1 MRMRWLLCVV
11 LGTLAWGQTPPS
23 ASPSPQ
29 AAPGPAQSG
38 AKMPAPTDSSASV
51 SPTAPVLTI
60 NGVCPAPTGTTAAK
74 TDAAKSAAA
83 KPTATA
89 KSSADCKTVITKAD
103 FEKLADALS
112 PNVTPQ
118 LRRQLAGLLPRLY
131 ALSDAAKKQGLDK
144 TPEFAES
151 VKFVRMQVLAN
162 ELQRKIQKEAAD
174 VPQSEIEKYYKD
186 NPQAYEQYSLDRI
199 FVPRNKQS
207 ENEAKEEEEKD
218 EKLSD
223 DEKKAKQATD
233 KAKADETEQTMTKLA
248 ESLHGRAA
256 AGEDFTKLQKESYD
270 AAGMKVE
277 APNVNLPNVRR
288 TGLPPA
294 HAAVLDLKPG
304 EVSQVISDTGG
315 HYIYK
320 MVSKTI
326 LPLDQ
331 VKNEIHGKL
340 QNDRMRERMD
350 KLNNSFKAETN
361 EAYFGPA
368 GPGPMAP
375 PHPRPGL
382 SSPQSTHPQPPSA
395 QAPPNT
401 PN

>member
-1 MRMRWLLCVV
+1 MRMSWLLCVV
-11 LGTLAWGQTPPS
+11 LGTLAWGQSPPG

-29 AAPGPAQSG
+29 ATPGPAQPG
-38 AKMPAPTDSSASV
+38 AKMQAPADPSATV
-51 SPTAPVLTI
+51 SPTAAVLTI
-60 NGVCPAPTGTTAAK
+60 NGVCPPQTSTAGPNATPSKAASAK
-74 TDAAKSAAA
+74 PAAAAKS
-83 KPTATA
+83 T
-89 KSSADCKTVITKAD
+89 ADCKTVLTKAE

-131 ALSDAAKKQGLDK
+131 ALSDAARKQGLDK
-144 TPEFAES
+144 TPQFAES
-151 VKFVRMQVLAN
+151 LKFVRMQVLAN
-162 ELQRKIQKEAAD
+162 ELQRKIQKEAAE
-174 VPQSEIEKYYKD
+174 VPESEIEKYYKD
-186 NPQAYEQYSLDRI
+186 NAQSYEQYSLDRI
-199 FVPRNKQS
+199 FVPRNQQA

-223 DEKKAKQATD
+223 DEKKAKQVAD
-233 KAKADETEQTMTKLA
+233 KTKADESEQTMTKLA
-248 ESLHGRAA
+248 ESLHSRAA
-256 AGEDFTKLQKESYD
+256 SGEDFNKLQKESYE
-270 AAGMKVE
+270 AAGMKVD

-294 HAAVLDLKPG
+294 HAAVLDLKVG
-304 EVSQVISDTGG
+304 DVSQVISDTGG

-320 MVSKTI
+320 MVSKTV

-350 KLNNSFKAETN
+350 KLNNSFKAEMN
-361 EAYFGPA
+361 EAYFGP
-368 GPGPMAP
+368 GGVGPMAP

-382 SSPQSTHPQPPSA
+382 PTHPQPPSA
-395 QAPPNT
+395 QPPGNT

>member
-1 MRMRWLLCVV
+1 MRMSWLVWVV
-11 LGTLAWGQTPPS
+11 LGAVAWGQSPP
-23 ASPSPQ
+23 SPSPSSQ
-29 AAPGPAQSG
+29 ATPTAAQPGP
-38 AKMPAPTDSSASV
+38 KMQAPTDPSAAV

-60 NGVCPAPTGTTAAK
+60 NGVCLTEAASSTAKAATTKAGTSKSSPT
-74 TDAAKSAAA
+74 A
-83 KPTATA
+83 KPA
-89 KSSADCKTVITKAD
+89 ADCKTVITKAE

-144 TPEFAES
+144 TPQFAES

-174 VPQSEIEKYYKD
+174 VPESEIEKYYKE

-199 FVPRNKQS
+199 FVPRNKQA
-207 ENEAKEEEEKD
+207 ENEAKEDEEKEKD
-218 EKLSD
+218 DKLSD
-223 DEKKAKQATD
+223 DERKAKQAAD
-233 KAKADETEQTMTKLA
+233 KTKADEAEQSMTKLA

-256 AGEDFTKLQKESYD
+256 AGEDFNKLQKESYD

-277 APNVNLPNVRR
+277 TPNVNLPNVRK

-304 EVSQVISDTGG
+304 EVSTVISDTGG

-320 MVSKTI
+320 MVSKTV

-350 KLNNSFKAETN
+350 KLNGSFKAETN

-382 SSPQSTHPQPPSA
+382 PTHPQPPSA
-395 QAPPNT
+395 QPPGT
-401 PN
+401 SPN